1 MAIEID
7 FRSETWRAFEA
18 IAIDRIEKHRI
29 KNDGQLNTE
38 DTARLRGRIAELK
51 ELLTLGK
58 PSPALVA
65 DES

>member
-18 IAIDRIEKHRI
+18 LAQDRLDKYRR
-29 KNDGQLNTE
+29 KNDGQLNAE

-51 ELLTLGK
+51 ELLTLAT

-65 DES
+65 DE